1 MADTSEPIGLP
12 NPSDAQSPSSDF
24 LTKAADACAA
34 GDLVLG
40 MHLYL
45 AAYEKAATDP
55 LMPASTAL
63 NSLREA
69 WHLACDL
76 KERSMAEYVFEKM
89 EPYLSGDE
97 ISQCAERLQ
106 SMALERLEQFGFSRQ
121 ELEGMADMISQ
132 EFGGDAP
139 LVRFEHI
146 SAPIVLP
153 SIPSFDLDAIAP
165 VAPRPDDWGTGV
177 DEAPA
182 ENAETA
188 DAVTSAGDAAP
199 VEAGASAESAAAAAA
214 PQPLARQIADDEIPT
229 LPDMPLPGS
238 KPANFTY
245 RDLVG
250 YDEAISLM
258 RDYGVGLQNDR
269 SFINFVG
276 MLNHRH
282 GLDRMPALDTML
294 FRSPAREDAMRFVE
308 ATIGEL
314 NLPALRMSM
323 DENIQGMPVL
333 CVSAKSDN
341 HPKLNRAHNR
351 FEGPGILVVE
361 DLDLWIVP
369 PEPENTEGFGGFM
382 MANMSRGAR
391 EALNLI
397 RAAVDDPDV
406 FVLVTASTENEVD
419 PFFYDLLEPMS
430 VVEIGVPNDQE
441 RSDIWTEIARE
452 HPSMRTI
459 DRVDLMRYS
468 VGMPRYDIYMAARE
482 AIEEAYKLG
491 LVTRRYQPVTAQNI
505 FEKLAAYQPLDS
517 VEYRALEAEVI
528 KDFQHDLDHLEDLL
542 DGPWD

>member
-1 MADTSEPIGLP
+1 MI
-12 NPSDAQSPSSDF
+12 
-24 LTKAADACAA
+24 
-34 GDLVLG
+34 DLVFRAGKRYFRNLTL
-40 MHLYL
+40 MLCL
-45 AAYEKAATDP
+45 AA
-55 LMPASTAL
+55 LC
-63 NSLREA
+63 
-69 WHLACDL
+69 LA
-76 KERSMAEYVFEKM
+76 
-89 EPYLSGDE
+89 
-97 ISQCAERLQ
+97 
-106 SMALERLEQFGFSRQ
+106 
-121 ELEGMADMISQ
+121 
-132 EFGGDAP
+132 
-139 LVRFEHI
+139 
-146 SAPIVLP
+146 
-153 SIPSFDLDAIAP
+153 
-165 VAPRPDDWGTGV
+165 
-177 DEAPA
+177 
-182 ENAETA
+182 
-188 DAVTSAGDAAP
+188 SAGCGGSGSGSGSASSA
-199 VEAGASAESAAAAAA
+199 ASAESAAAAAA

-391 EALNLI
+391 
-397 RAAVDDPDV
+397 
-406 FVLVTASTENEVD
+406 
-419 PFFYDLLEPMS
+419 
-430 VVEIGVPNDQE
+430 
-441 RSDIWTEIARE
+441 
-452 HPSMRTI
+452 
-459 DRVDLMRYS
+459 
-468 VGMPRYDIYMAARE
+468 
-482 AIEEAYKLG
+482 
-491 LVTRRYQPVTAQNI
+491 
-505 FEKLAAYQPLDS
+505 
-517 VEYRALEAEVI
+517 
-528 KDFQHDLDHLEDLL
+528 
-542 DGPWD
+542 